1 MAPSVR
7 HLKLSSSKL
16 LVLFAVVAAQCP
28 TPAPRC
34 CLLLLNKASLMFTPW
49 HRCLWAYV

>member
-16 LVLFAVVAAQCP
+16 LVLLAVVAAQRP

-34 CLLLLNKASLMFTPW
+34 CLLLPNKASLVFAPW
-49 HRCLWAYV
+49 RRCLWAYV